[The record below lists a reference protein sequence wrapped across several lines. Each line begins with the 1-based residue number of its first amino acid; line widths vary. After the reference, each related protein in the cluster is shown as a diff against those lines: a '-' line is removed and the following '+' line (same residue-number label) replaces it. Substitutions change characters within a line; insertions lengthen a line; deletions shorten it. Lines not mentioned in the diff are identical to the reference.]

1 MSKEK
6 RGEILQ
12 INGPLVLAKD
22 VPEAKIGDMVYLGTK
37 RLLGE
42 IVRIDSEKISCQ
54 CYEDTSGLRAKEPV
68 QNTGHPLTAEL
79 GPGLTSEIFDGLQFS
94 EKRLWEEHGPFMKRG
109 VKIEKLDRDRKWDFV
124 PKVEQGKEVIEGD
137 ILGTVK
143 ETAVIDHKILV
154 PTGMRGE
161 ITEIREGKFTVT
173 EPIARLQNP
182 SGEEKEI
189 SMLREWSIKQPR
201 PYRERLPLAEPL
213 ITGQRVVDTFFP
225 VAKGGAAA
233 VPGGFGTGKTV
244 LLHQIAKWSDADIVI
259 YVGCG
264 ERGNEMAEVVNEFP
278 EIEDPRTGKKII
290 ERSILIA
297 NVSNLP
303 VYAREA
309 SIHMGATLG
318 EYFRDQ
324 GFKVALMADSTS
336 RWAEALRDRS
346 GRLEEIPA
354 ERGYPAYLAEEISSF
369 YERAG
374 RVSTLGRNGSSRRG
388 SLTIL
393 GAVSP
398 PGGDFTEPVTSITM
412 RFIGTLW
419 ALDKDLAFS
428 RHFPAI
434 SYLRSFSS
442 YFEELREYWSNIS
455 EGFSEYRSEA
465 LSLLEEA
472 SEVEQIARIIGERS
486 LPEDQR
492 LILLI
497 SDILKEGFLI
507 QNAFHEIDTFCPP
520 KKQAELLKTIIRF
533 YQMTEKLVEEGVPIS
548 KIRKLD
554 SVEKLKRVKEEEGVE
569 SVHEIGEMIERE
581 ISKLSRE
588 YTVRMSGE
596 IL

>member
-1 MSKEK
+1 MSRGKQ
-6 RGEILQ
+6 GEIAEV
-12 INGPLVLAKD
+12 NGPLVIARH
-22 VPEAKIGDMVYLGTK
+22 VPDAKIGDMIYLGTQK
-37 RLLGE
+37 LLGE
-42 IVRIDSEKISCQ
+42 IVRIDSQKIACQ
-54 CYEDTSGLRAKEPV
+54 CYEDTSGLRPKEPV
-68 QNTGHPLTAEL
+68 ENTGHPLTAEL
-79 GPGLTSEIFDGLQFS
+79 GPGLITEIFDGLEFS
-94 EKRLWEEHGPFMKRG
+94 ERRRWDEYGPFIKRG
-109 VKIEKLDRDRKWDFV
+109 VKIEKLDREKKWNFI
-124 PKVEQGKEVIEGD
+124 PKAD
-137 ILGTVK
+137 IGEDVTGGELLGTVK
-143 ETAVIDHKILV
+143 ETSVIAHRVLV
-154 PTGMRGE
+154 PLGTRGE
-161 ITEIREGKFTVT
+161 LTDIREGKFTIT
-173 EPIARLQNP
+173 EPIATIQTS
-182 SGEEKEI
+182 SGNTKDI
-189 SMLREWSIKQPR
+189 PMLRTWPIKRPR
-201 PYRERLPLAEPL
+201 PYKERLPLEEPL
-213 ITGQRVVDTFFP
+213 ITGQRVLDTFFP

-264 ERGNEMAEVVNEFP
+264 ERGNEMAEVITDFP
-278 EIEDPRTGKKII
+278 EIEDPRTGEEII
-290 ERSILIA
+290 NRSILIA

-309 SIHMGATLG
+309 SIHLGATVG

-324 GFKVALMADSTS
+324 GYKVALMADSTS

-374 RVSTLGRNGSSRRG
+374 RVITKGANSTKRRG

-434 SYLRSFSS
+434 SWLRSFSS
-442 YFEELREYWSNIS
+442 YFEDLEAYWNEI
-455 EGFSEYRSEA
+455 ERDFSEFRSEA

-472 SEVEQIARIIGERS
+472 AEVEQIARIIGERS

-492 LILLI
+492 LLLLI
-497 SDILKEGFLI
+497 SNLVKEGFLI
-507 QNAFHEIDTFCPP
+507 QNAFHEVDTYCKPE
-520 KKQAELLKTIIRF
+520 KQAEILKAIMMF
-533 YQMTEKLVEEGVPIS
+533 YQITKKLVKGGVPVE
-548 KIRKLD
+548 KIRNLKV
-554 SVEKLKRVKEEEGVE
+554 VETLKRVKEREGIEPIHNVEESMKDELSKLGKQYEV
-569 SVHEIGEMIERE
+569 EIG
-581 ISKLSRE
+581 
-588 YTVRMSGE
+588 GE
-596 IL
+596 IK